1 MTIRM
6 PVYQFKREQK
16 LNTTMEKAWDF
27 ISNPTN
33 LKTITPEHMG
43 FNITSGTLPN
53 KMHEGQIIKYKV
65 KPLLGISMSWV
76 TEIAHVKEGLYFVDN
91 QLHGP
96 YKLWYHEHTLVP
108 MTDGVLMKDTITY
121 KPPIGFLGAVINYV
135 IIKKELRNIF
145 NFREKK
151 LLHLFGPTNN

>member
-16 LNTTMEKAWDF
+16 LNTTMEEAWDF

-53 KMHEGQIIKYKV
+53 
-65 KPLLGISMSWV
+65 
-76 TEIAHVKEGLYFVDN
+76 N
-91 QLHGP
+91 
-96 YKLWYHEHTLVP
+96 
-108 MTDGVLMKDTITY
+108 
-121 KPPIGFLGAVINYV
+121 
-135 IIKKELRNIF
+135 
-145 NFREKK
+145 
-151 LLHLFGPTNN
+151 